1 MTQPAATTKDV
12 PAARSRILLAD
23 GGRISHSAAA
33 EAVRRYFDVREAPD
47 AGAAWQ
53 AVLLD
58 PAIRV
63 VVADFS
69 APHGVDLI
77 QRMRASKVERIRDM
91 PAVALL
97 APGSDDDGRSRLS
110 ILDATAIDIP
120 EDPKTETGLDLVVRL
135 RVLAELAATR
145 EALIETRTQLES
157 AHTVD
162 LETQLLHTAPFDKQ
176 VEKLLSYARRC
187 LADVALICIRV
198 ELKPSEGQRW
208 EGEMAQRIRLVG
220 RALSGS
226 IRLEDLATHSDE
238 AEFCV
243 ATQSN
248 GTVDMLQFAARL
260 RKVLENV
267 DAAGP
272 GVEVWTYIGVATLS
286 EELQRSAG
294 DLRAVAQRRAQT
306 AQNMQSRRILV
317 GSADDHGAMTSRP
330 EAGSMDI
337 HLALALIASGRGA
350 EVVPHLPRLLD
361 QINPL
366 LRLLRQ
372 QQPAAGNPGTK
383 AQ

>member
-1 MTQPAATTKDV
+1 MTQPTATPKDV

-33 EAVRRYFDVREAPD
+33 EAVRRYFDVREAPE

-69 APHGVDLI
+69 APPGAELI

-97 APGSDDDGRSRLS
+97 APGSDVGRDQVAV
-110 ILDATAIDIP
+110 LDATAIEVP
-120 EDPKTETGLDLVVRL
+120 EDPGAEAGLDLVVRL

-145 EALIETRTQLES
+145 EALVETRTQLES

-162 LETQLLHTAPFDKQ
+162 LETQLLHIAPFDKQ

-187 LADVALICIRV
+187 LGDVALICIRV
-198 ELKPSEGQRW
+198 ELKPAEGQRW

-226 IRLEDLATHSDE
+226 VRLEDLATHSDE

-286 EELQRSAG
+286 EELQRNAG
-294 DLRAVAQRRAQT
+294 ELRAVAQRRAQT
-306 AQNMQSRRILV
+306 AQSMQSRRIVV
-317 GSADDHGAMTSRP
+317 GSADDHGAMAPRP

-337 HLALALIASGRGA
+337 HLALALIASGRAA

-372 QQPAAGNPGTK
+372 QQPAAGSPGTK

>member
-1 MTQPAATTKDV
+1 MTQPTATPKDV

-69 APHGVDLI
+69 APPGAELI

-97 APGSDDDGRSRLS
+97 APGSDVGRDQVAV
-110 ILDATAIDIP
+110 LDATAIEVP
-120 EDPKTETGLDLVVRL
+120 EDPGAEAGLDLVVRL

-145 EALIETRTQLES
+145 EALMETRTQLES

-162 LETQLLHTAPFDKQ
+162 LETQLLHIAPFDKQ

-187 LADVALICIRV
+187 LGDVALICIRV
-198 ELKPSEGQRW
+198 ELKPAEGQRW

-226 IRLEDLATHSDE
+226 VRLEDLATHSDE

-286 EELQRSAG
+286 EELQRNAG
-294 DLRAVAQRRAQT
+294 ELRAVAQRRAQT
-306 AQNMQSRRILV
+306 AQSMQSRRIVV
-317 GSADDHGAMTSRP
+317 GSADDHGAMAPRP

-337 HLALALIASGRGA
+337 HLALALIASGRAA

-372 QQPAAGNPGTK
+372 QQPAAGSPGTK

>member
-1 MTQPAATTKDV
+1 MTQPTATPKDV

-69 APHGVDLI
+69 APPGAELI

-97 APGSDDDGRSRLS
+97 APGSDVGRDQVAV
-110 ILDATAIDIP
+110 LDATAIEVP
-120 EDPKTETGLDLVVRL
+120 EDPGAEAGLDLVVRL

-145 EALIETRTQLES
+145 EALVETRTQLES

-162 LETQLLHTAPFDKQ
+162 LETQLLHIAPFDKQ

-187 LADVALICIRV
+187 LGDVALICIRV
-198 ELKPSEGQRW
+198 ELKPAEGQRW
-208 EGEMAQRIRLVG
+208 EGETAQRIRLVG

-286 EELQRSAG
+286 EELQRSGG

-317 GSADDHGAMTSRP
+317 GSADDHGAMAPRP

-337 HLALALIASGRGA
+337 HLALALIASGRAA

-372 QQPAAGNPGTK
+372 QQPAAGSSGTK

>member
-1 MTQPAATTKDV
+1 MTQPTATTKDGS
-12 PAARSRILLAD
+12 ATRSRILLAD
-23 GGRISHSAAA
+23 GGRISRSAAA

-53 AVLLD
+53 VVLLD

-63 VVADFS
+63 VVADLTS
-69 APHGVDLI
+69 PHGAELI

-97 APGSDDDGRSRLS
+97 APGSDEAGRSQLAV
-110 ILDATAIDIP
+110 LDATAIEVP
-120 EDPKTETGLDLVVRL
+120 GDPGAETGLDLVVRL

-145 EALIETRTQLES
+145 EALAETRTQLES

-162 LETQLLHTAPFDKQ
+162 LETQLLHAAPFDKQ

-187 LADVALICIRV
+187 LGDVALICIRV
-198 ELKPSEGQRW
+198 ELKPSEGQHW
-208 EGEMAQRIRLVG
+208 EGETAQRIRLVG

-238 AEFCV
+238 AEFCI

-294 DLRAVAQRRAQT
+294 ELRAVAQRRAQT

-317 GSADDHGAMTSRP
+317 GSADDHGAMAPRP
-330 EAGSMDI
+330 EVGSMDI

-372 QQPAAGNPGTK
+372 QQPAAGNPGSK
-383 AQ
+383 AS

>member
-1 MTQPAATTKDV
+1 MTQPTATPKDV

-69 APHGVDLI
+69 APPGAELI

-97 APGSDDDGRSRLS
+97 APGSDVGRDQVAV
-110 ILDATAIDIP
+110 LDATAIEVP
-120 EDPKTETGLDLVVRL
+120 EDPGAEAGLDLVVRL

-145 EALIETRTQLES
+145 EALVETRTQLES

-162 LETQLLHTAPFDKQ
+162 LETQLLHIAPFDKQ

-187 LADVALICIRV
+187 LGDVALICIRV
-198 ELKPSEGQRW
+198 ELKPAEGQRW

-226 IRLEDLATHSDE
+226 VRLEDLATHSDE

-286 EELQRSAG
+286 EELQRNAG

-306 AQNMQSRRILV
+306 AQSMQSRRIVV
-317 GSADDHGAMTSRP
+317 GSADDHGAMAPRP

-337 HLALALIASGRGA
+337 HLALALIASGRAA

-372 QQPAAGNPGTK
+372 QQPAAGSPGTK